1 MQEYVARVAPLA
13 PGSGLGQGAPAQTSE
28 TPRAAPP
35 STPVEPGPADY
46 RLVIEEV
53 PGAHTFVYKTLDR
66 RTGEVVSQAPREE
79 VLKLRER
86 DDYQAGDLIATRA

>member
-1 MQEYVARVAPLA
+1 MQEYVARVAPVA
-13 PGSGLGQGAPAQTSE
+13 SGSGLGQGKSAPTLDAPRTIPSAPA
-28 TPRAAPP
+28 
-35 STPVEPGPADY
+35 EPGPADY

-79 VLKLRER
+79 VLKLRDR